1 MRHFDAWILR
11 DPYSI
16 FHYYSTGHRWKETVR
31 DLIQDRKICAP
42 LSLSLDND
50 ASSTPCPPVDPYARS
65 MNPQSTSPLL
75 TKLPLEIRLMIY
87 EYAFGD
93 QVVHLVQ
100 VKDKIRHV
108 RCNHTTSSLDKN
120 RRCCPVT
127 PARWRANDLAASPPT
142 DNNTSTTTTTT
153 TITSTS
159 MLYPHTHPSLPTQ
172 LSNSSTSLLRTCRAI
187 YAEASSILYKSSAF
201 DVDDLATFIA
211 FSLSISP
218 AHLRAIRKLTIQWTP
233 VWQPMA
239 GEEHKSSIYSHTHND
254 RLWALFWNRVAA
266 LRGLEELALS
276 VDLGS
281 FAGTPGPG
289 GNGNGAAGAA
299 GAGGMGGMGGMG
311 GLIGGNRLRL
321 SIDEPWVAP
330 LLCVRGLLSFE
341 LGITVK
347 CDAVAKQVLESTLVR
362 DAVMLRDHLRTVMC
376 SKRGAALPVLPGVQ
390 DLSVQLELLRRC
402 AVETEGRET
411 TSQRGMRPRLAITAA

>member
-31 DLIQDRKICAP
+31 DLIQARKICAP
-42 LSLSLDND
+42 LSLSNGPST
-50 ASSTPCPPVDPYARS
+50 SSPPVDPYS
-65 MNPQSTSPLL
+65 EEHLMSPQSTSALI
-75 TKLPLEIRLMIY
+75 TKLPLEVRLLIY

-108 RCNHTTSSLDKN
+108 RCTNTTSSLDKN

-127 PARWRANDLAASPPT
+127 PARWRANDLAAASST
-142 DNNTSTTTTTT
+142 ALGTGNNASAF
-153 TITSTS
+153 TS
-159 MLYPHTHPSLPTQ
+159 MLYPHTHPLLPSN
-172 LSNSSTSLLRTCRAI
+172 LSNSSAALLRTCRFI
-187 YAEASSILYKSSAF
+187 YAEASSTLYKNSIF
-201 DVDDLATFIA
+201 DVDDLTTFIA

-218 AHLRAIRKLTIQWTP
+218 DHLRAIKKLTIQWTP

-254 RLWALFWNRVAA
+254 RLWVLFWTRVAA
-266 LRGLEELALS
+266 LSGLEELALS
-276 VDLGS
+276 VDMGS
-281 FAGTPGPG
+281 FAAPGANTPP
-289 GNGNGAAGAA
+289 
-299 GAGGMGGMGGMG
+299 GAGGGNEG

-330 LLCVRGLLSFE
+330 LLCVRGIRSFE
-341 LGITVK
+341 LGITAK
-347 CDAVAKQVLESTLVR
+347 CDAAAKQFLEVDLVR
-362 DAVMLRDHLRTVMC
+362 DAVMLRDHLRLAMC
-376 SKRGAALPVLPGVQ
+376 TERGAGLPVLPGLQ
-390 DLSVQLELLRRC
+390 GLDLSVQLQLLNRC
-402 AVETEGRET
+402 AVGMNEVEADH
-411 TSQRGMRPRLAITAA
+411 RGVRLRLAITAA

>member
-42 LSLSLDND
+42 LPLFLDNNS
-50 ASSTPCPPVDPYARS
+50 ASPSSSPVDYARS
-65 MNPQSTSPLL
+65 MSPQSTSSLFA
-75 TKLPLEIRLMIY
+75 KLPLEIRLMIY

-108 RCNHTTSSLDKN
+108 RCNNTTSSIDKN

-127 PARWRANDLAASPPT
+127 LARWRANDLLASFNSPI
-142 DNNTSTTTTTT
+142 DNARSSTT
-153 TITSTS
+153 SNS

-172 LSNSSTSLLRTCRAI
+172 LSNSSASLLRTCRAI
-187 YAEASSILYKSSAF
+187 YGEASQILYKNSAF
-201 DVDDLATFIA
+201 DVDDLTTFIA
-211 FSLSISP
+211 FSLSVSLD
-218 AHLRAIRKLTIQWTP
+218 HLRAIKKLTIQWTP
-233 VWQPMA
+233 IWQPMA

-266 LRGLEELALS
+266 LNGLEELDLS

-289 GNGNGAAGAA
+289 PGPGA
-299 GAGGMGGMGGMG
+299 GAGAGAGNGG
-311 GLIGGNRLRL
+311 GLIGGNKLRL
-321 SIDEPWVAP
+321 SISEPWVAP
-330 LLCVRGLLSFE
+330 LLCVRGLRSFE
-341 LGITVK
+341 LGITAK
-347 CDAVAKQVLESTLVR
+347 CDAVAKQVLEGGDLVR
-362 DAVMLRDHLRTVMC
+362 DAVMLRDHLRMIMC
-376 SKRGAALPVLPGVQ
+376 SARGAALPALPGVQ

-402 AVETEGRET
+402 AFETEEREVA
-411 TSQRGMRPRLAITAA
+411 QRGSRPRLTITAA